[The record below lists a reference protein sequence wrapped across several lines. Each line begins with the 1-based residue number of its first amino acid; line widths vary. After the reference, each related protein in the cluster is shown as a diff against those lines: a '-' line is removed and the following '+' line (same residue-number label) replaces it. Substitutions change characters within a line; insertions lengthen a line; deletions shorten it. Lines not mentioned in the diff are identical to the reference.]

1 MLEPQLELMPFI
13 LELIIIQLRPLLKD
27 LPQQFMQQHLQL
39 VARQQRLLQQ
49 LELMQLSH
57 LSELQLDLL
66 EQLIQVLTNR
76 SLHQL
81 AQIQLQLV
89 PMLLE
94 LGSMIQIIVSLYF
107 L

>member
-57 LSELQLDLL
+57 QSELQLDLL